1 MHRILNAIVLLMLTA
16 GVHVQAAPEVL
27 GDLFVTMG
35 AEFPASLNEHRGA
48 EVLRWGGLLDYDV
61 LEAAHRNAEAAT
73 AVVRLNLSD
82 QVVLRAIFERTG
94 PTASGYWLSGR
105 VEGAALS
112 SIVLVVNPRAVAGSV
127 WTPAA
132 TFSIRSTVEGVL
144 VRRVAPSSNS
154 FRCEADASPYATGP
168 SGPARVNQ
176 ITAPAIGTSDL
187 RARANS
193 NAAGPEDGA
202 RIDLLVVYT
211 PAAAQATCDKGPT
224 GRCLDDRAGIETLI
238 DLWVAETNQILAD
251 SGVVQQMRLVR
262 AMEADVDPDFF
273 PTTVE
278 QDPAMGEVY
287 SSRDQSAADL
297 VMLIFAP
304 EETHHGQSQGSAPVL
319 EDPSDPENSEQKAF
333 GSITHDLDGW
343 SFAHE
348 LGHMLGVHH
357 DRYTEVK
364 FQGANEVRNYW
375 WPYSFGYV
383 NQAGLDPQELE
394 SRRWK
399 TIMSYP
405 WQCSDAG
412 LSCYTLPRFSNP
424 DQTYS
429 ACRPD
434 CPTDPLGIPGDE
446 QTASIEGPADARRTI
461 SEASRIVANYRVAAN
476 RPPTVTLS
484 CSPCAV
490 RPGGEA
496 MLTATASDPDD
507 DPLSYAW
514 SASGG
519 VFAGAADTATV
530 RWTAPAA
537 IGEVTIRVTVSDG
550 QGGTETEMVTV
561 DVVVVLPEELSFDI
575 PDLGISFSS
584 TGGDAESLR
593 AGYGRIRSEGGLS
606 TPSGIAMFQFRDRE
620 GVLITEA
627 SVPAS
632 ALVRRGRIFAE
643 VGSSASTAVAFA
655 NPNDRPAEI
664 DFYVT
669 GTAGNRIGEGR
680 FTLEAHRHKAQF
692 LSAEPFHIESLVGTF
707 TFSSSAPV
715 AVIALRGLT
724 NQAGEFLMT
733 TLPMVPVA
741 PPPGL
746 SSATATDAV
755 LFPHFADGHGWTTQ
769 VILVN
774 PTREPIAGILEF
786 LGTDGAP
793 MAVTL
798 ADERMGAV
806 FEYAIAAHSAQ
817 RFTTSNPAGRIA
829 SGSVRA
835 TPSSGAA
842 PSGLLVFSFT
852 ADGKTVSEAGLPAL
866 GGATGLRVPV
876 EARGT
881 PRKPG
886 SIRTGLAIANT
897 SDEQVRVSLEV
908 TRPDGSLLLPSGS
921 LTLAPSGQTSHMLD
935 EIIALPEEFT
945 SGLLRVSATG
955 EVAVVALRI
964 RINERGE
971 LKTTTI
977 WPSNELDPAS
987 SEDRYFAHLADS
999 DGWTTELVLFSGTV
1013 GEASAGTLSLF
1024 WFPVE

>member
-1 MHRILNAIVLLMLTA
+1 MYRILNAIVLLMLTA
-16 GVHVQAAPEVL
+16 GINVQAAPKVL
-27 GDLFVTMG
+27 GDLFVTNG
-35 AEFPASLNEHRGA
+35 VGFPARLNEHRGA
-48 EVLRWGGLLDYDV
+48 EVLRSGGLLDYDV
-61 LEAAHRNAEAAT
+61 LEAARLKAEVAT
-73 AVVRLNLSD
+73 AEVRLNLSD
-82 QVVLRAIFERTG
+82 QVVLRAIFESTG
-94 PTASGYWLSGR
+94 PTAAGYWLSGR

-112 SIVLVVNPRAVAGSV
+112 TVVLVVNPRAVAGSI

-132 TFSIRSTVEGVL
+132 MFSIRSIGEGIL

-154 FRCEADASPYATGP
+154 FRCEVDASPGTTSP
-168 SGPARVNQ
+168 SRPARVSQ
-176 ITAPAIGTSDL
+176 IKAPTFGASDS
-187 RARANS
+187 RTGANS
-193 NAAGPEDGA
+193 DAGGPEDGS

-211 PAAAQATCDKGPT
+211 SAAAQAQCQKGPT

-251 SGVVQQMRLVR
+251 SGVVQRMRLVR
-262 AMEADVDPDFF
+262 TMEAEVDPNFF
-273 PTTVE
+273 PTSVK
-278 QDPAMGEVY
+278 QDPAMGKVY
-287 SSRDQSAADL
+287 ASRDQSAADL
-297 VMLIFAP
+297 VMLIHAP
-304 EETHHGQSQGSAPVL
+304 EETHHGQSQASAPVL
-319 EDPSDPENSEQKAF
+319 EDPSDPGNSQWKAF
-333 GSITHDLDGW
+333 GMMTHDGNGHIL
-343 SFAHE
+343 AHE
-348 LGHMLGVHH
+348 LGHMMGVHH
-357 DRYTEVK
+357 DRYLEVK
-364 FQGANEVRNYW
+364 FQGANQVRSYW

-383 NQAGLDPQELE
+383 NQAGLEPGALE
-394 SRRWK
+394 SRRWM

-405 WQCSDAG
+405 HQCSDAG
-412 LSCYTLPRFSNP
+412 LFCPNVPRFSNP

-429 ACRPD
+429 ACPD
-434 CPTDPLGIPGDE
+434 CPSDPLGVPGTE
-446 QTASIEGPADARRTI
+446 RTASIDGPADARRTI
-461 SEASRIVANYRVAAN
+461 SETGRIVANYRVAAN
-476 RPPTVTLS
+476 RPPAVNLS

-490 RPGGEA
+490 TPGGEA

-507 DPLSYAW
+507 DPLRYAW

-519 VFAGAADTATV
+519 VFTGAADTTTV
-530 RWTAPAA
+530 RWTAPAT

-550 QGGTETEMVTV
+550 NGGTGTGTVTV

-575 PDLGISFSS
+575 PDLGTSFSS
-584 TGGDAESLR
+584 TGGDAGSLR
-593 AGYGRIRSEGGLS
+593 AGYGRIRSEGGLA

-632 ALVRRGRIFAE
+632 APVHRGRIFAE
-643 VGSSASTAVAFA
+643 VGSPVSTAVAFA

-669 GTAGNRIGEGR
+669 DTAGNRIADGR
-680 FTLEAHRHKAQF
+680 FTLEAHRHMAQS
-692 LSAEPFHIESLVGTF
+692 LSAEPFHIESLAGTF
-707 TFSSSAPV
+707 TFTSSAPV
-715 AVIALRGLT
+715 AAIALRGLS
-724 NQAGEFLMT
+724 NEAGEWLAT
-733 TLPMVPVA
+733 TLPVVPV

-746 SSATATDAV
+746 SSVISTDAV
-755 LFPHFADGHGWTTQ
+755 LFPHFADGHGWKTQ

-774 PTREPIAGILEF
+774 PTRKPIAGVLEF
-786 LGTDGAP
+786 LGPDATPVA
-793 MAVTL
+793 MTL
-798 ADERMGAV
+798 AGGQTGAV
-806 FEYAIAAHSAQ
+806 FEYAIAADSAQ
-817 RFTTSNPAGRIA
+817 RFTTSNPVGRIA

-835 TPSSGAA
+835 TPTSGAS
-842 PSGLLVFSFT
+842 PSGLLVFAFT

-866 GGATGLRVPV
+866 GGATGFRVPV
-876 EARGT
+876 EARGV
-881 PRKPG
+881 PRQPG

-908 TRPDGSLLLPSGS
+908 TRPDGSLLLPLGS
-921 LTLAPSGQTSHMLD
+921 LTLAPLGQTSHMLD
-935 EIIALPEEFT
+935 EIIALPDEFT
-945 SGLLRVSATG
+945 YGLLRVRATG
-955 EVAVVALRI
+955 EVAVVVLRI